1 MERKTIEERMVE
13 WSLKRIAYILSPR
26 CVEYSTDAEK
36 IGAITG
42 IMITIDKEFDAER
55 EAALNDS
62 RCTMD

>member
-1 MERKTIEERMVE
+1 MAGKTIEERMVE

-42 IMITIDKEFDAER
+42 IMISIDPKLAEER
-55 EAALNDS
+55 EAALNANS
-62 RCTMD
+62 

>member
-1 MERKTIEERMVE
+1 MEGKTIEERMVE

-42 IMITIDKEFDAER
+42 IMISIDPKLAEER
-55 EAALNDS
+55 EAALNANS
-62 RCTMD
+62 